1 MRMVVLVLAGLLA
14 TACPALAR
22 QEPLTVDVILG
33 LESFGRVA
41 IDPSGAVAVFEERRA
56 RGDLPRH
63 DLEAEGANRYARLY
77 RIDLDAPDRPR
88 PLLVME
94 ESAGYSVGAF
104 SPSGRR
110 LAVSRLRNDE
120 WRLGIVEMATGHVV
134 WTEVAPELGLWGR
147 SLEWLSDDA
156 LVVLG
161 MPDGAL
167 PPRLAGPRAEQA
179 RLLALRAAATAGSP
193 AAITVGG
200 DGPPEA
206 LPARRLWRID
216 AVTGE
221 AAAIAD
227 GPFLDL
233 EASPDG
239 RYAALLLDG
248 PLLPPPSADTAS
260 EVRRARGLGI
270 VDLITGAAVRPPE
283 AGNISTSLLA
293 WSPASHALLV
303 AAIGEAPARILTVAP
318 DGAARDVTPA
328 GAHPTTPI
336 DFQGM
341 ATAEGGWLGETPIFK
356 GRSGAREGWFVAR
369 ADAPPLVSLSPDA
382 RLVAEGRSSV
392 LFTSGGRIIRLGA
405 DGERADLG
413 AAMSAVNPRGPFGL
427 RAQSGPM
434 KAAFAVAA
442 RPDGRLCQVWADPEP
457 ESRCVAATPGG
468 AISWSREISLDRSVS
483 EAEPDMLRLQRGP
496 RREVVWRLNPELDE
510 ISVAAPRRI
519 TGVGGAGGWLY
530 PPSNP
535 TAAPPVIVVPY
546 QGEAYPAPP
555 WWMRREST
563 SLSLAPQLMVAAG
576 YAILIPDL
584 PATPEPADGLAQRIL
599 SVVDAAAAEGL
610 VDADRIGLWGW
621 SFGAWSAVMSAAQS
635 PRFDAV
641 VALNGPMNFSTVIG
655 DVGSTLRLEGGHAL
669 AATAGA
675 RWLESGQ
682 AEMRD
687 AYWRAPDRY
696 RRNSP
701 FEQADRI
708 TAPTLLVVGEYDLML
723 GQSEQLYGALHRLNR
738 PVAITLLI
746 GEDHGVQ
753 SPGNIRLY
761 YDQVRDWFDRHL
773 RGSGGPAVPA
783 SDAPRP
789 PSAPD

>member
-1 MRMVVLVLAGLLA
+1 MRMVVLALAGLLA
-14 TACPALAR
+14 TACPSAAR
-22 QEPLTVDVILG
+22 SDPLTVDVILG

-77 RIDLDAPDRPR
+77 RIDLDDPDRPR
-88 PLLVME
+88 PLLAME
-94 ESAGYSVGAF
+94 DDAGYSVGAF
-104 SPSGRR
+104 SPGGRR
-110 LAVSRLRNDE
+110 LAVFRLRNDE
-120 WRLGIVEMATGHVV
+120 WRLGIVELATGHVV

-147 SLEWLSDDA
+147 SLEWLTDDA
-156 LVVLG
+156 LVALG
-161 MPDGAL
+161 TADGAL

-193 AAITVGG
+193 AAITVGE

-221 AAAIAD
+221 AAAIVD

-239 RYAALLLDG
+239 RYAALLRDG
-248 PLLPPPSADTAS
+248 PLLPPPAADTAS
-260 EVRRARGLGI
+260 EVRRARGLEI
-270 VDLITGAAVRPPE
+270 VDLTTGAAIQPPE

-293 WSPASHALLV
+293 WSPASDALLL
-303 AAIGEAPARILTVAP
+303 AAIGDGPARLLTVAP
-318 DGAARDVTPA
+318 DGAARDVTPV

-341 ATAEGGWLGETPIFK
+341 ATAEGGWLDESPIFK
-356 GRSGAREGWFVAR
+356 GRSVSREGWFVAG
-369 ADAPPLVSLSPDA
+369 ADAPLPGLSPDA

-392 LFTSGGRIIRLGA
+392 LFASSGRVIRLGA
-405 DGERADLG
+405 DGESADLG
-413 AAMSAVNPRGPFGL
+413 AAASAVNPRGPFGL
-427 RAQSGPM
+427 RAQSGPL
-434 KAAFAVAA
+434 KADFAVIE
-442 RPDGRLCQVWADPEP
+442 RPDGRLCQIWADPGTEP
-457 ESRCVAATPGG
+457 RCVAARPGA
-468 AISWSREISLDRSVS
+468 AISWSREIGLDRSGP
-483 EAEPDMLRLQRGP
+483 EAEPNTLRLQRGHS
-496 RREVVWRLNPELDE
+496 REVVWRLNPELDR
-510 ISVAAPRRI
+510 IAVAAPRRV

-530 PPSNP
+530 SPLNP

-584 PATPEPADGLAQRIL
+584 LATPEPADGLAQRIL
-599 SVVDAAAAEGL
+599 AVVDAAAAEGL
-610 VDADRIGLWGW
+610 VDAERIGLWGW
-621 SFGAWSAVMSAAQS
+621 SFGGWSAVMSAAQS

-738 PVAITLLI
+738 PVALTLLI

-789 PSAPD
+789 PPAPD

>member
-1 MRMVVLVLAGLLA
+1 M
-14 TACPALAR
+14 
-22 QEPLTVDVILG
+22 DVILG

-77 RIDLDAPDRPR
+77 RIDLDAPDHPR
-88 PLLVME
+88 PLLTMDE
-94 ESAGYSVGAF
+94 DAGYSVGAF

-110 LAVSRLRNDE
+110 LAVFRLRNDE
-120 WRLGIVEMATGHVV
+120 WRLGIVEIAAGEVV
-134 WTEVAPELGLWGR
+134 WTDVAPELSLWGR
-147 SLEWLSDDA
+147 SLEWLTDDT

-193 AAITVGG
+193 AAITVGE

-206 LPARRLWRID
+206 LPPRRLWRID

-233 EASPDG
+233 EVSPDG

-260 EVRRARGLGI
+260 EVRRARGLEL
-270 VDLITGAAVRPPE
+270 VELTTGAAVRPPE

-293 WSPASHALLV
+293 WSPASDALLV
-303 AAIGEAPARILTVAP
+303 ATIGDEPARLLTVAP

-341 ATAEGGWLGETPIFK
+341 ATAEGGWLGGVPIFK
-356 GRSGAREGWFVAR
+356 GRSASGEGWFVAG
-369 ADAPPLVSLSPDA
+369 ADAQPLTGLSPDA

-392 LFTSGGRIIRLGA
+392 LFASGGRVIRLGA
-405 DGERADLG
+405 DGESVDLG
-413 AAMSAVNPRGPFGL
+413 AAASAVNPRGPFGL
-427 RAQSGPM
+427 RAQSGPL
-434 KAAFAVAA
+434 KADFAVIE
-442 RPDGRLCQVWADPEP
+442 RPDGRLCQAWADPGAEP
-457 ESRCVAATPGG
+457 RCVAATPGA
-468 AISWSREISLDRSVS
+468 AISWSQGIGLDRSGP
-483 EAEPDMLRLQRGP
+483 EAEPNTLRLQRGHS
-496 RREVVWRLNPELDE
+496 REVVWRLNPELDR
-510 ISVAAPRRI
+510 IAVAGAPAHHRRWRR
-519 TGVGGAGGWLY
+519 GRLALFAVEPDSDAARDRGALSGRGL
-530 PPSNP
+530 PRPAVVD
-535 TAAPPVIVVPY
+535 AA
-546 QGEAYPAPP
+546 
-555 WWMRREST
+555 EST
-563 SLSLAPQLMVAAG
+563 GLSLAPQLMVAAG

-610 VDADRIGLWGW
+610 VDAERIGLWGW

-675 RWLESGQ
+675 RWLESGPG
-682 AEMRD
+682 RD
-687 AYWRAPDRY
+687 A
-696 RRNSP
+696 
-701 FEQADRI
+701 
-708 TAPTLLVVGEYDLML
+708 
-723 GQSEQLYGALHRLNR
+723 
-738 PVAITLLI
+738 
-746 GEDHGVQ
+746 
-753 SPGNIRLY
+753 
-761 YDQVRDWFDRHL
+761 
-773 RGSGGPAVPA
+773 
-783 SDAPRP
+783 
-789 PSAPD
+789 